1 VSSVNGATL
10 NPPYAI
16 CDPRKLQLLQQQLG
30 VLGASGG
37 AAAGAGTTAGLNAAI
52 AAGIVRSGS
61 RQGSHDEGPDFGGY
75 GAAGGEGNAG
85 TVAYVAPPKHYLRQ
99 SSLLTG
105 SKQRFKKFDYTT
117 VNVSCNC
124 VSLPQQMRYIY
135 ASSIAFT
142 ALIHRLD
149 SC

>member
-1 VSSVNGATL
+1 VTN
-10 NPPYAI
+10 
-16 CDPRKLQLLQQQLG
+16 
-30 VLGASGG
+30 
-37 AAAGAGTTAGLNAAI
+37 AGLNAAI

-61 RQGSHDEGPDFGGY
+61 RQGSHDEGSDFGGY
-75 GAAGGEGNAG
+75 GAAGGEGSAG

-124 VSLPQQMRYIY
+124 GLSAATDAIYLCLIYCSL
-135 ASSIAFT
+135 
-142 ALIHRLD
+142 H
-149 SC
+149 